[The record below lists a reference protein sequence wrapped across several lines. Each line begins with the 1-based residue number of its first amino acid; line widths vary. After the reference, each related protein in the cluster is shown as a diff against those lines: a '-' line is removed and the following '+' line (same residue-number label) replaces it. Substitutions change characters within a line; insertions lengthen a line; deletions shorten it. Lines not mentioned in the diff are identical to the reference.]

1 MPMIVTGYML
11 RVKPH
16 WGRRSAFI
24 MAFITF
30 VCAAQFRTQHW
41 PKSDID
47 KVFHEFL
54 SLEALNFPGAAVLG
68 LLLGM
73 PYLRNAILHTM
84 RRR

>member
-1 MPMIVTGYML
+1 MIVTGYML

-54 SLEALNFPGAAVLG
+54 SLEALNFPGAAVG
-68 LLLGM
+68 AAPSSKGEWRT
-73 PYLRNAILHTM
+73 PFIQGSI
-84 RRR
+84 